1 MLRSDVKRRAPNNSL
16 AIILMI
22 SNENIVNTVMISN
35 EFPIYK
41 LFIKSES
48 NSSKSRIVCIV
59 AAIGST
65 QSADQCLNF
74 PSGIQRMVRGI
85 DVTKLDLSPQDLAQ
99 SNGFQRAL
107 VSLTCTQGKK
117 WQHPFDPTLV
127 FDIPD
132 QVDTINTLPGGV
144 LNTKATLI
152 ETTED
157 FKKSKGFD
165 LGLDVNTVAYGAYGV
180 SGSFKQAQEDLVN
193 STKSIVEVSA
203 FVSAIRVDMSPY
215 YEITPNQEFQDFV

>member
-1 MLRSDVKRRAPNNSL
+1 M
-16 AIILMI
+16 
-22 SNENIVNTVMISN
+22 T
-35 EFPIYK
+35 
-41 LFIKSES
+41 
-48 NSSKSRIVCIV
+48 CI
-59 AAIGST
+59 
-65 QSADQCLNF
+65 
-74 PSGIQRMVRGI
+74 
-85 DVTKLDLSPQDLAQ
+85 
-99 SNGFQRAL
+99 
-107 VSLTCTQGKK
+107 QGKK

-215 YEITPNQEFQDFV
+215 YEITPNQEFQDFVEKQLPDTIAANPAKYQEFVDTFGTHYFDSAFFGGFVQQSIELSSNLN